1 MKKLIPILLILA
13 ALLGIAGAGV
23 SVAMLIRAVEWSEWG
38 RVIVYSVSLAVSVE
52 ISVLAIGKLRQKD
65 NG

>member
-1 MKKLIPILLILA
+1 MKKLISILLILA

-23 SVAMLIRAVEWSEWG
+23 SVAMLIRAVEWNEWG
-38 RVIVYSVSLAVSVE
+38 RVIVYSVSLAAAVE

>member
-1 MKKLIPILLILA
+1 MKKLISILLILA